1 MGLLQTFRGW
11 LGAGETPVGLGLQE
25 VSYQRSQRDQ
35 TSRLRLSD
43 LTPADLTAALDAA
56 AYGNRYQLA
65 RIHNAML
72 SVDPDIRAA
81 VRQLTSAICATD
93 FKVTP
98 GDDSEPAKQ
107 EADELAAM
115 LGSLPVRQAKAYAV
129 EAWIR
134 GAGLVENLWNDPADL
149 PRAVTG
155 WRFVPE
161 ERIRNDRQTGEIA
174 FAGSNGSG
182 TGTPISAFERGK
194 WIVLEPDRHL
204 ADYALRGVAPSLH
217 REFLAHLDVFGWWLQ
232 RIERFGMPIP
242 ALEWETSAQKA
253 AADDAIR
260 NWSAAGGFS
269 FKKGSTLN
277 VHGGDSAVGA
287 TSPHAEFMLRSAQRV
302 FLAVLGE
309 SQTGIIEQ
317 GAGSKQS
324 ADTQHAVM
332 RYVVEDV
339 CAFLEEA
346 VSAGLIGPWREI
358 RGNAG
363 RWPAPKWCADLEE
376 PGDAESFDRLVDAA
390 AKKGVFVSENV
401 YRERT
406 GLPAPKPG
414 ESPVGASAA
423 DQRPALVA
431 VPGKEAAA

>member
-11 LGAGETPVGLGLQE
+11 FGAGETPVGLGLEE
-25 VSYQRSQRDQ
+25 VSYQRTQRDQ

-43 LTPADLTAALDAA
+43 LGPSDLTAALDSAA
-56 AYGNRYQLA
+56 NGNRYALA
-65 RIHNAML
+65 RIHNAMFA
-72 SVDPDIRAA
+72 VDPDIRAA

-98 GDDSEPAKQ
+98 GDDSEPAKK

-115 LGSLPVRQAKAYAV
+115 LASLPVRQLKSYAV
-129 EAWIR
+129 KSWIR
-134 GAGLVENLWNDPADL
+134 GVGLVENVWNDTAEM
-149 PRAVTG
+149 PRAVRS

-161 ERIRNDRQTGEIA
+161 ERLRHDRDTGELA
-174 FAGSNGSG
+174 FASSNGSG
-182 TGTPISAFERGK
+182 AGMPLSAFERGK
-194 WIVLEPDRHL
+194 WIVLEPDTDV
-204 ADYALRGVAPSLH
+204 ADYALRGVAPALH
-217 REFLAHLDVFGWWLQ
+217 REFTAHLDVFGWWLQ

-253 AADDAIR
+253 AADAAIR
-260 NWSAAGGFS
+260 GWSAAGGFS
-269 FKKGSTLN
+269 FKKGSTLT
-277 VHGGDSAVGA
+277 VHGGDTAVGA

-317 GAGSKQS
+317 GAGSKAS
-324 ADTQHAVM
+324 SDTQHTVM

-346 VSAGLIGPWREI
+346 VASGFIEPWREI
-358 RGNAG
+358 SGAVG
-363 RWPAPKWCADLEE
+363 RWPAPKWGADLEE
-376 PGDAESFDRLVDAA
+376 PADAEAFDRLVDAA
-390 AKKGVFVSENV
+390 AKKGVQVSENV

-414 ESPVGASAA
+414 EKSVGATAG

-431 VPGKEAAA
+431 VPGKEAA